1 MRQVLLG
8 RKLLLGL
15 MLITCVTLALTCI
28 TVNFLWWRPHPYRN
42 EIILFTG
49 LAYSLLFT
57 SMLGYWL
64 RYLLF
69 RPILDLLETMRQ
81 VSGKKNYSLRAKSS
95 GNDEMGAL
103 VASFNDMLEQIQR
116 RDAALEQQRTNLEL
130 EVAARTMMNA
140 QLESAKE
147 VAEAASR
154 AKGEF
159 LASVSHEI
167 RTPINGILGMSEL
180 ALETALSDEQRDY
193 MLMVRASGEALLAVI
208 NDILDY
214 SKVEAGKLELE
225 SLEFHF
231 YNFMGE
237 MMKSLAVRADQKGV
251 ELIYDIR
258 PEVPSQIT
266 GDPARLRQILLNLT
280 GNAIKFTEHGE
291 VLVEVGCRAELDGS
305 VELQF
310 KISDTGI
317 GIPREKQR
325 LIFQPFAQAEGGTA
339 RQYGGAGLGLAIS
352 AQLVEAMGGK
362 IWVESEPGKGST
374 FFFTIKSSRSSIEQ
388 VPLISEDDLRG
399 VSVLI
404 VDDNATN
411 RRILYEVTRRW
422 GMQSSAVESGPA
434 ALTALEEAQKKGA
447 PFQVMLL
454 DACMPQMDGFQLASK
469 IMERTE
475 LKGPATLMLTSA
487 GQPGEA
493 ARCRKLRIAAYL
505 LKPILN
511 SDLQDAIRSVLG
523 ATRSGNAEAPLI
535 TRHTLR
541 ESPHKLR
548 ILIAE
553 DNAVN
558 QALIV
563 RVLEKMGHFPT
574 IAPNGRD
581 AVALATTQRFDLVFM
596 DVLMP
601 ELDGLQATVAIRE
614 HEKTTG
620 THLPIFAMTAR
631 VMEGDREEC
640 LRSGMDGY
648 IPKPVR
654 FSDIQETLSDL
665 RRSSSTPRPAK
676 SEADPAP
683 WSKSQALDRVGG
695 DEELLQE
702 LCQIFI
708 SEYPKLLEK
717 VREAIVA
724 GNAEGVQRA
733 AHSLKGEVSYLG
745 APNATET
752 ARLLEDMGRA
762 KDLSRA
768 PETLISLEQALSS
781 LHSAIEHPT
790 SVR

>member
-1 MRQVLLG
+1 MHHIPLG
-8 RKLLLGL
+8 RKLMFGLLLTTSAGL
-15 MLITCVTLALTCI
+15 TLTCI
-28 TVNFLWWRPHPYRN
+28 TISSRSLNQRPRHD
-42 EIILFTG
+42 ELVFCVV
-49 LAYSLLFT
+49 LAYSALL
-57 SMLGYWL
+57 S
-64 RYLLF
+64 YLLALRLHHLVF
-69 RPILDLLETMRQ
+69 APILELLQTMRR
-81 VSGKKNYSLRAKSS
+81 VAEKKDYSLRAKSN
-95 GNDEMGAL
+95 GNDELQAL
-103 VASFNDMLEQIQR
+103 VASFNGMLDQIQH
-116 RDAALEQQRTNLEL
+116 RDMALEQQRANLEL
-130 EVAARTMMNA
+130 EIAARTTINA

-193 MLMVRASGEALLAVI
+193 MLMVRASGEALLNVI
-208 NDILDY
+208 NDILDF

-225 SLEFHF
+225 QLEFNF

-237 MMKSLAVRADQKGV
+237 MMKSLAVRAVQKGL

-280 GNAIKFTEHGE
+280 GNALKFTEHGE
-291 VLVEVGCRAELDGS
+291 VLVEVACRPEMDGS

-310 KISDTGI
+310 KVTDTGI
-317 GIPREKQR
+317 GIPRDKQQ
-325 LIFQPFAQAEGGTA
+325 LIFQPFSQVESGTT
-339 RQYGGAGLGLAIS
+339 RQYGGSGLGLAIT
-352 AQLVEAMGGK
+352 AQLVEAMGGR
-362 IWVESEPGKGST
+362 IWIESEPGKGSI

-388 VPLISEDDLRG
+388 LQLISEDDLHG
-399 VSVLI
+399 VQVLI

-422 GMQSSAVESGPA
+422 GMRSSAVESGPA
-434 ALTALEEAQKKGA
+434 ALVALEEAQKKGA

-454 DACMPQMDGFQLASK
+454 DACMPHMDGFQLANQ
-469 IMERTE
+469 IMERAE
-475 LKGPATLMLTSA
+475 IDGPATLMLTSA

-493 ARCRKLRIAAYL
+493 ARCRKLKIAAYL
-505 LKPILN
+505 LKPIFN

-523 ATRSGNAEAPLI
+523 ASRSGNTEAPLV

-541 ESPHKLR
+541 EAPHKLR
-548 ILIAE
+548 ILVAE

-563 RVLEKMGHFPT
+563 RVLEKMGHSPT
-574 IAPNGRD
+574 IAPNGLE
-581 AVALATTQRFDLVFM
+581 AVAVATTQNFDLVFM

-601 ELDGLQATVAIRE
+601 EMDGLQATATIRE

-620 THLPIFAMTAR
+620 THIPIFAMTAR

-654 FSDIQETLSDL
+654 FSDIQETLSNL
-665 RRSSSTPRPAK
+665 RRANSTLRPAK
-676 SEADPAP
+676 PETLSP
-683 WSKSQALDRVGG
+683 WSKEVALERIGG
-695 DEELLQE
+695 DEELLRE
-702 LCQIFI
+702 LCQIFLG
-708 SEYPKLLEK
+708 EYPKLLDK
-717 VREAIVA
+717 VREAIAA
-724 GNAEGVQRA
+724 GNADAVQRA

-745 APNATET
+745 APSATEI

-768 PETLISLEQALSS
+768 PETLISLEQALTI
-781 LHSAIEHPT
+781 LHSAIENPA